1 MDATIFKED
10 LNTAIVELRVRAL
23 LIKDTQPDEAARL
36 EAAAARLDAVYTE
49 VPGGESV
56 TLAWKNPKAKS

>member
-10 LNTAIVELRVRAL
+10 LNAAIMELRVRARCV
-23 LIKDTQPDEAARL
+23 KDVQPDEAARL

-49 VPGGESV
+49 VLGGDSV
-56 TLAWKNPKAKS
+56 TLAWKNPRAKS